1 MPLSVTDYIVE
12 QCPRSEIVEFVETH
26 HYSKN
31 MNGLHISYCFK
42 LMDGDTMIG
51 AMVYGSLGMAGVAEK
66 YTSNP
71 SKLLELKRLV
81 CIDDTPKNTES
92 YFIGWTLRWLQ
103 RNTDLEMV
111 ISYADKTF
119 GHEGVVYK
127 ATNFE
132 CVGETSA
139 GRVIMWKGRRYHD
152 KTLRNKHNGKLKP
165 IAIELKNALDKGEA
179 NYVDTLTKNIY
190 IYRFKKRRQKIHQ
203 WFG

>member
-1 MPLSVTDYIVE
+1 MSVTNYIVE
-12 QCPRSEIVEFVETH
+12 PCSRSEIVDFVETH

-51 AMVYGSLGMAGVAEK
+51 AMVYGSLGMLGVAEK
-66 YTSNP
+66 YNPKNP
-71 SKLLELKRLV
+71 SKILELKRLV

-103 RNTDLEMV
+103 RNTDLEMI

-132 CVGETSA
+132 CMGETST
-139 GRVIMWKGRRYHD
+139 GRVIMWNGRRYHG

-165 IAIELKNALDKGEA
+165 VAIELKNALDDGSA
-179 NYVDTLTKNIY
+179 QYVETLTKNIY
-190 IYRFKKRRQKIHQ
+190 IYRFKKRKQKINQ

>member
-1 MPLSVTDYIVE
+1 MSVTNYIVE
-12 QCPRSEIVEFVETH
+12 LCPRSEIVNFVETH

-42 LMDGDTMIG
+42 LMDGDTVIG
-51 AMVYGSLGMAGVAEK
+51 AMVYGSLGMLGVAEK
-66 YTSNP
+66 YNPKNP
-71 SKLLELKRLV
+71 SKILELKRLV

-103 RNTDLEMV
+103 RNTDLEMI

-132 CVGETSA
+132 CMGETSA
-139 GRVIMWKGRRYHD
+139 GKVIMWNGRRYHG

-165 IAIELKNALDKGEA
+165 VAIELKNALDDGSA
-179 NYVDTLTKNIY
+179 QYVETLTKNIY
-190 IYRFKKRRQKIHQ
+190 IYQFKKRKQKINQ

>member
-1 MPLSVTDYIVE
+1 MSVTNYIVE
-12 QCPRSEIVEFVETH
+12 LCPRSEIVKFVETH

-51 AMVYGSLGMAGVAEK
+51 AMVYGSLGMVGVAEK
-66 YTSNP
+66 YTNNP
-71 SKLLELKRLV
+71 SKILELKRLV

-103 RNTDLEMV
+103 RNTDLEMI

-132 CVGETSA
+132 CMGETST
-139 GRVIMWKGRRYHD
+139 GRVIMWNGRRYHG

-165 IAIELKNALDKGEA
+165 VAIELKNALDDGSA
-179 NYVDTLTKNIY
+179 QYVETLTKNIY
-190 IYRFKKRRQKIHQ
+190 IYRFKKRKQKINQ

>member
-1 MPLSVTDYIVE
+1 MSVTNYIVE
-12 QCPRSEIVEFVETH
+12 QCPRSEIVDFVETH

-51 AMVYGSLGMAGVAEK
+51 AMVYGSLGMLGVAEK
-66 YTSNP
+66 YNPNP
-71 SKLLELKRLV
+71 SKILELKRLV

-103 RNTDLEMV
+103 RNTDLEMI

-132 CVGETSA
+132 CMGETST
-139 GRVIMWKGRRYHD
+139 GKVIMWNGRRYHG

-165 IAIELKNALDKGEA
+165 VAIELKNALDNGSAE
-179 NYVDTLTKNIY
+179 YVETLTKNIY
-190 IYRFKKRRQKIHQ
+190 IYRFKKRKQKIHQ
-203 WFG
+203 WFV

>member
-1 MPLSVTDYIVE
+1 
-12 QCPRSEIVEFVETH
+12 
-26 HYSKN
+26 

-42 LMDGDTMIG
+42 LMDGNTMIG
-51 AMVYGSLGMAGVAEK
+51 AMVYGTLGMNGVAQK
-66 YTSNP
+66 YTPNP
-71 SKLLELKRLV
+71 SKILELKRLV

-103 RNTDLEMV
+103 RNTDLEMI

-132 CVGETSA
+132 FVGETST
-139 GRVIMWKGRRYHD
+139 GRVIMCNGRRYHD

-165 IAIELKNALDKGEA
+165 IAIELTRALDGGDA
-179 NYVDTLTKNIY
+179 RYVDTLTKNIY
-190 IYRFKKRRQKIHQ
+190 IYKFKKRKQKISK

>member
-1 MPLSVTDYIVE
+1 MSVTNYIVE
-12 QCPRSEIVEFVETH
+12 LCPRSEIVNFVETH

-42 LMDGDTMIG
+42 LMDGDTVIG
-51 AMVYGSLGMAGVAEK
+51 AMVYGSLGMLGVAEK
-66 YTSNP
+66 YNPKNP
-71 SKLLELKRLV
+71 SKILELKRLV

-103 RNTDLEMV
+103 RNTDLEMI

-132 CVGETSA
+132 CMGETSA
-139 GRVIMWKGRRYHD
+139 GRVIMWNGRRYHD

-165 IAIELKNALDKGEA
+165 VAIELKNALDDGSA
-179 NYVDTLTKNIY
+179 QYVETLTKNIY
-190 IYRFKKRRQKIHQ
+190 IYQFKKRKQKINQ

>member
-1 MPLSVTDYIVE
+1 MSVTNYIVE
-12 QCPRSEIVEFVETH
+12 LCPRSEIVNFVETH

-42 LMDGDTMIG
+42 LMDGDTVIG
-51 AMVYGSLGMAGVAEK
+51 AMVYGSLGMLGVAEK
-66 YTSNP
+66 YNPKNP
-71 SKLLELKRLV
+71 SKILELKRLV

-103 RNTDLEMV
+103 RNTDLEMI

-132 CVGETSA
+132 CMGETSA
-139 GRVIMWKGRRYHD
+139 GKVIMWNGRRYHG

-165 IAIELKNALDKGEA
+165 VAIELKNALDDGSA
-179 NYVDTLTKNIY
+179 QYVETLTKNIY
-190 IYRFKKRRQKIHQ
+190 IYRFKKRKQKINQ

>member
-1 MPLSVTDYIVE
+1 MSVTNYIVE
-12 QCPRSEIVEFVETH
+12 LCPRSEIVNFVETH

-42 LMDGDTMIG
+42 LMDGDTIIG
-51 AMVYGSLGMAGVAEK
+51 AMVYGSLGMVGVAEK

-71 SKLLELKRLV
+71 SKILELKRLV

-103 RNTDLEMV
+103 RNTDLEM
-111 ISYADKTF
+111 ISSYADKTF
-119 GHEGVVYK
+119 GHDGVVYK

-132 CVGETSA
+132 CMGETSA
-139 GRVIMWKGRRYHD
+139 GRVIMWNGRRYHG

-165 IAIELKNALDKGEA
+165 VAIELKNALDDGSA
-179 NYVDTLTKNIY
+179 QYVETLTKNIY
-190 IYRFKKRRQKIHQ
+190 IYQFKKRKQKINQ

>member
-1 MPLSVTDYIVE
+1 MSVTNYIVE
-12 QCPRSEIVEFVETH
+12 QCPRSEIVDFVETH

-51 AMVYGSLGMAGVAEK
+51 AMVYGSLGMLGVAEK
-66 YTSNP
+66 YNPNP
-71 SKLLELKRLV
+71 SKILELKRLV

-103 RNTDLEMV
+103 RNTDLEMI

-132 CVGETSA
+132 YMGETSA
-139 GRVIMWKGRRYHD
+139 GRVIMWNGRRYHG

-165 IAIELKNALDKGEA
+165 VAIELKNALDDGSA
-179 NYVDTLTKNIY
+179 QYVETLTKNIY
-190 IYRFKKRRQKIHQ
+190 IYRFKKRKQKINQ

>member
-1 MPLSVTDYIVE
+1 MSVTNYIVE
-12 QCPRSEIVEFVETH
+12 LCSRSEIVNFVETH

-42 LMDGDTMIG
+42 LMDGDTVIG
-51 AMVYGSLGMAGVAEK
+51 AMVYGSLGMVGVAEK
-66 YTSNP
+66 YSPNP
-71 SKLLELKRLV
+71 SKILELKRLV

-103 RNTDLEMV
+103 RNTDLEMI

-132 CVGETSA
+132 CMGETSA
-139 GRVIMWKGRRYHD
+139 GKVIMWNGRRYHG

-165 IAIELKNALDKGEA
+165 VAIELKNALDDGSA
-179 NYVDTLTKNIY
+179 QYVETLTKNIY
-190 IYRFKKRRQKIHQ
+190 IYRFKKRKQKINQ

>member
-1 MPLSVTDYIVE
+1 MSVTNYIVE
-12 QCPRSEIVEFVETH
+12 LCPRSEIVNFVETH

-51 AMVYGSLGMAGVAEK
+51 AMVYGSLGMVGVAEK

-71 SKLLELKRLV
+71 SKILELKRLV

-103 RNTDLEMV
+103 RNTDLEMI

-132 CVGETSA
+132 CMGETSA
-139 GRVIMWKGRRYHD
+139 GRVIMWNGRRYHG

-165 IAIELKNALDKGEA
+165 VAIELKNALDDGSA
-179 NYVDTLTKNIY
+179 QYVETLTKNIY
-190 IYRFKKRRQKIHQ
+190 IYQFKKRKQKINQ

>member
-1 MPLSVTDYIVE
+1 MSVTNYIVE
-12 QCPRSEIVEFVETH
+12 LCSRSEIVNFVETH

-42 LMDGDTMIG
+42 LMDGDTVIG
-51 AMVYGSLGMAGVAEK
+51 AMVYGSLGMLGVAEK
-66 YTSNP
+66 YNPKNP
-71 SKLLELKRLV
+71 SKILELKRLV

-103 RNTDLEMV
+103 RNTDLEMI

-132 CVGETSA
+132 CMGETSA
-139 GRVIMWKGRRYHD
+139 GKVIMWNGRRYHG

-165 IAIELKNALDKGEA
+165 VAIELKNALDDGSA
-179 NYVDTLTKNIY
+179 QYVETLTKNIY
-190 IYRFKKRRQKIHQ
+190 IYRFKKRKQKINQ

>member
-1 MPLSVTDYIVE
+1 MSVTNYIVE
-12 QCPRSEIVEFVETH
+12 QCPRSEIVDFVETH

-51 AMVYGSLGMAGVAEK
+51 AMVYGSLGMLGVAEK
-66 YTSNP
+66 YNPNP
-71 SKLLELKRLV
+71 SKILELKRLV

-103 RNTDLEMV
+103 RNTDLEMI

-132 CVGETSA
+132 CMGETST
-139 GRVIMWKGRRYHD
+139 GRVIMWNGRRYHG

-165 IAIELKNALDKGEA
+165 VAIELKNALDNGSAE
-179 NYVDTLTKNIY
+179 YVETLTKNIY
-190 IYRFKKRRQKIHQ
+190 IYRFKKRKQKIHQ
-203 WFG
+203 WFV

>member
-1 MPLSVTDYIVE
+1 MSVTNYIVE
-12 QCPRSEIVEFVETH
+12 PCPRSEIVDFVETH

-51 AMVYGSLGMAGVAEK
+51 AMVYGSLGMLGVAEK
-66 YTSNP
+66 YNPKNP
-71 SKLLELKRLV
+71 SKILELKRLV

-103 RNTDLEMV
+103 RNTDLEMI

-132 CVGETSA
+132 CMGETST
-139 GRVIMWKGRRYHD
+139 GKVIMWNGRRYHG

-165 IAIELKNALDKGEA
+165 VAIELKNALDDGSA
-179 NYVDTLTKNIY
+179 QYVETLTKNIY
-190 IYRFKKRRQKIHQ
+190 IYRFKKRKQKINQ

>member
-1 MPLSVTDYIVE
+1 
-12 QCPRSEIVEFVETH
+12 
-26 HYSKN
+26 

-51 AMVYGSLGMAGVAEK
+51 AMVYGSLGMLGVAEK
-66 YTSNP
+66 YNPKNP
-71 SKLLELKRLV
+71 SKILELKRLV

-103 RNTDLEMV
+103 RNTDLEMI

-132 CVGETSA
+132 CMGETSS
-139 GRVIMWKGRRYHD
+139 GRVIMWNGRRYHD

-165 IAIELKNALDKGEA
+165 VAIELKNALDDGSA
-179 NYVDTLTKNIY
+179 QYVETLTKNIY
-190 IYRFKKRRQKIHQ
+190 IYRFKKRKQKINQ

>member
-1 MPLSVTDYIVE
+1 MSVTNYIVE
-12 QCPRSEIVEFVETH
+12 LSSRSEIVNFVETH

-42 LMDGDTMIG
+42 LMDGDTVIG
-51 AMVYGSLGMAGVAEK
+51 AMVYGSLGMLGVAEK
-66 YTSNP
+66 YNPKNP
-71 SKLLELKRLV
+71 SKILELKRLV

-103 RNTDLEMV
+103 RNTDLEMI

-132 CVGETSA
+132 CMGETSA
-139 GRVIMWKGRRYHD
+139 GRVIMWNGRRYHG

-165 IAIELKNALDKGEA
+165 VAIELKNALDNGSA
-179 NYVDTLTKNIY
+179 QYVETLTKNIY
-190 IYRFKKRRQKIHQ
+190 IYRFKKRKQKINQ

>member
-1 MPLSVTDYIVE
+1 MSVTNYIVE
-12 QCPRSEIVEFVETH
+12 LCPRSEIVNFVETH

-42 LMDGDTMIG
+42 LMDGDTVIG
-51 AMVYGSLGMAGVAEK
+51 AMVYVSLGMVGVAEK

-71 SKLLELKRLV
+71 SKILELKRLV

-103 RNTDLEMV
+103 RQTDLEM
-111 ISYADKTF
+111 ISSYADKTF

-132 CVGETSA
+132 CMGETSA
-139 GRVIMWKGRRYHD
+139 GRVIMWNGRRYHD

-165 IAIELKNALDKGEA
+165 VAIELKNALDDGSA
-179 NYVDTLTKNIY
+179 QYVETLTKNIY
-190 IYRFKKRRQKIHQ
+190 IYRFKKRKQKINQ

>member
-1 MPLSVTDYIVE
+1 MSVTNYIVE
-12 QCPRSEIVEFVETH
+12 PCPRSEIVDFVETH

-51 AMVYGSLGMAGVAEK
+51 AMVYGSLGMLGVAEK
-66 YTSNP
+66 YNPKNP
-71 SKLLELKRLV
+71 SKILELKRLV

-103 RNTDLEMV
+103 RNTDLEMI

-132 CVGETSA
+132 CMGETST
-139 GRVIMWKGRRYHD
+139 GRVIMWNGRRYHG

-165 IAIELKNALDKGEA
+165 VAIELKNALDDGSA
-179 NYVDTLTKNIY
+179 QYVETLTKNIY
-190 IYRFKKRRQKIHQ
+190 IYRFKKRKQKINQ

>member
-1 MPLSVTDYIVE
+1 MSVTNYIVE
-12 QCPRSEIVEFVETH
+12 LCSRSEIVNFVETH

-51 AMVYGSLGMAGVAEK
+51 AMVYGSLGMLGVAEK
-66 YTSNP
+66 YNPKNP
-71 SKLLELKRLV
+71 SKILELKRLV

-103 RNTDLEMV
+103 RNTDLEMI

-132 CVGETSA
+132 CMGETSA
-139 GRVIMWKGRRYHD
+139 GKVIMWNGRRYHD

-165 IAIELKNALDKGEA
+165 VAIELKNALDDGSA
-179 NYVDTLTKNIY
+179 QYVETLTKNIY
-190 IYRFKKRRQKIHQ
+190 IYRFKKRKQKINQ

>member
-1 MPLSVTDYIVE
+1 MSVTNYIVE
-12 QCPRSEIVEFVETH
+12 PCPRSEIVDFVETH

-51 AMVYGSLGMAGVAEK
+51 AMVYGSLGMLGVAEK
-66 YTSNP
+66 YNPNP
-71 SKLLELKRLV
+71 SKILELKRLV

-103 RNTDLEMV
+103 RNTDLEMI

-132 CVGETSA
+132 YMGETSA
-139 GRVIMWKGRRYHD
+139 GRVIMWNGRRYHG

-165 IAIELKNALDKGEA
+165 VAIELKNALDNGSAE
-179 NYVDTLTKNIY
+179 YVETLTKNIY
-190 IYRFKKRRQKIHQ
+190 IYRFKKRKQKIHQ
-203 WFG
+203 WFV